1 MDINN
6 RLLNI
11 ENQLERIE
19 ESIHH
24 LTDLINRLQIGR
36 LDEGDSVSNH
46 SSFVGV
52 RLQLVQQ

>member
-52 RLQLVQQ
+52 PLQPVQQ